1 MTNANIISER
11 LKNPPLSHEP
21 VKKCAIPLLHLPR
34 RGGEKRGG
42 TQSHQFFHTFPFKK
56 ERIFRSQARSI
67 TPLWKSVLRGYSR
80 GGVREDLSSRCNHRF
95 APRGRMPIGLSV
107 VVSWVKNVSLTLA
120 LIVAQPGVALP
131 HDNTRPAALR
141 DVAFDQKLNQ
151 QVPLDLE
158 FRDESGKNVQ
168 LANYFNGKPVILTF
182 VYFKCRDLCPL
193 LMDGLVRSL
202 RALSFSAG
210 NEFNLLTVSFDAH
223 DTPALAAA
231 KKNDFIR
238 QYSRTG
244 AAAGWHFLTGDGA
257 SIQKLADSVGF
268 HYTYDE
274 HTGEFA
280 HATGIVLLT
289 TGGKTSRYFYGI
301 DFSPRDLRL
310 GLIEAAAQKI
320 GSPID
325 QLLLFCYHY
334 DPVTGKYGPLITN
347 VVRMAGL
354 ATALL
359 LGGFIF
365 VMLKRERSNAAPG
378 ERTA

>member
-1 MTNANIISER
+1 LRSMGD
-11 LKNPPLSHEP
+11 
-21 VKKCAIPLLHLPR
+21 R
-34 RGGEKRGG
+34 RIATR
-42 TQSHQFFHTFPFKK
+42 
-56 ERIFRSQARSI
+56 
-67 TPLWKSVLRGYSR
+67 W
-80 GGVREDLSSRCNHRF
+80 
-95 APRGRMPIGLSV
+95 RMPSGLSV
-107 VVSWVKNVSLTLA
+107 LLSWIKSLSLTLT
-120 LIVAQPGVALP
+120 LIVARPGVAMP
-131 HDNTRPAALR
+131 HDNTRPTALR
-141 DVAFDQKLNQ
+141 DVAFEQKLNQ

-168 LANYFNGKPVILTF
+168 LADYFNGKPVILTF
-182 VYFKCRDLCPL
+182 VYFKCQDLCPL
-193 LMDGLVRSL
+193 LLDGVVRSL

-210 NEFNLLTVSFDAH
+210 NEFNLLTVSFDPH
-223 DTPALAAA
+223 DTAALAAA

-244 AAAGWHFLTGDGA
+244 AAAGWHFLTGDEI

-268 HYTYDE
+268 HYTYE
-274 HTGEFA
+274 ESTGEFA

-289 TGGKTSRYFYGI
+289 TDGKTSRYFYGI

-310 GLIEAAAQKI
+310 GLIEAAAKKI

-334 DPVTGKYGPLITN
+334 DPVTGKYGLLITN
-347 VVRMAGL
+347 VVRLAGL

-365 VMLKRERSNAAPG
+365 FMLRRERSNAAPG
-378 ERTA
+378 GRTA